1 MANVTKRRCP
11 TWPTTGADPDRRW
24 AGCRRFGQW
33 VQARAGLRNSSETIA
48 PPWSRRSASARPW
61 YMAEGQPDWAL
72 FDRRGP
78 ETSWL
83 TVRNGL
89 VASETALNHRRVP
102 REVEIGA

>member
-1 MANVTKRRCP
+1 
-11 TWPTTGADPDRRW
+11 
-24 AGCRRFGQW
+24 
-33 VQARAGLRNSSETIA
+33 
-48 PPWSRRSASARPW
+48 
-61 YMAEGQPDWAL
+61 MAEGQPDWAL